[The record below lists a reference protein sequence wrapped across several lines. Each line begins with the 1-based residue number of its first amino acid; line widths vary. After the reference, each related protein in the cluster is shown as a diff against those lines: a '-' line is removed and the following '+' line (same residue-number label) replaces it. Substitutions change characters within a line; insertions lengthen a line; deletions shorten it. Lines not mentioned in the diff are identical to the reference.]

1 MRLSNELSSARLE
14 PGANAPGLGGFKDFD
29 KTIAAQFPIKRS
41 RIYLDTASIGPLS
54 EGVTAAVGRMMS
66 DARDNGG
73 VNYPVWR
80 NEVERGVRSAVAA
93 LVGAEPRDLA
103 FVKNTTEGL
112 LIVANGIDWRE
123 GDNVIVPDIEY
134 PSNVYCWLHLARHG
148 VAVKWFP
155 ARIGRLPS
163 EDLERLIDRRTRLVT
178 LSGVQ
183 FSNGY
188 RHDLTKAASI
198 CRQRGV
204 LLNVDAAQWIGALA
218 LDATKEGVDFFST
231 GGHKWLHGPIGTG
244 FFYCA
249 RDRLESLVPSNI
261 GYHSVDKDDDHL
273 DYELKFRDDAGRF
286 EEALINIPGLVGLG
300 AAVEL
305 LLAIGPR
312 RIEERILAL
321 TGMLIEGLQAR
332 GYLVVSPLGEG
343 ERSGIVSFRHARIGV
358 EDIVTRLHEAGVE
371 VAGRV
376 GAVRASPSFFNDH
389 GEIDAMLEALPK

>member
-14 PGANAPGLGGFKDFD
+14 PGGNAPGLGGLKDFD

-134 PSNVYCWLHLARHG
+134 PSNVYCWLHLARRG

-155 ARIGRLPS
+155 ARIGRLP
-163 EDLERLIDRRTRLVT
+163 LKTW
-178 LSGVQ
+178 SG
-183 FSNGY
+183 
-188 RHDLTKAASI
+188 
-198 CRQRGV
+198 
-204 LLNVDAAQWIGALA
+204 
-218 LDATKEGVDFFST
+218 
-231 GGHKWLHGPIGTG
+231 
-244 FFYCA
+244 
-249 RDRLESLVPSNI
+249 
-261 GYHSVDKDDDHL
+261 
-273 DYELKFRDDAGRF
+273 
-286 EEALINIPGLVGLG
+286 
-300 AAVEL
+300 
-305 LLAIGPR
+305 
-312 RIEERILAL
+312 
-321 TGMLIEGLQAR
+321 
-332 GYLVVSPLGEG
+332 
-343 ERSGIVSFRHARIGV
+343 
-358 EDIVTRLHEAGVE
+358 
-371 VAGRV
+371 
-376 GAVRASPSFFNDH
+376 
-389 GEIDAMLEALPK
+389 